1 MPLYLPS
8 RHRAIK
14 PSSHWAMYHRTITAY
29 QWAFVPSYHL
39 AIVPLSHVPRANVP
53 SNCHHPSYH
62 RAMYHCVI
70 ALYHC
75 VIEPLYHQAIV
86 PLCNCIIE
94 PWTTIQRR
102 FLACRR
108 SKGLRSKLIVVSSS
122 LFVGFCC
129 RHRVGSPSLRRGLSL
144 LLLLFIVAVV
154 SRCCCRCLSSLLSPV
169 SIWLLCLSAVPHFDA
184 PNQSTNNDN
193 YTTINLDLSPLLLQM
208 ARKRPW
214 MVAPGS
220 MIRLHNGTMAWWCE
234 GLMAQWYNA
243 MARCYMARWYDGWWQ
258 VWWYDGMRH
267 MTRGKMAWWHNG
279 TMCWYN
285 GK

>member
-184 PNQSTNNDN
+184 PNQSTDSLSLYEW
-193 YTTINLDLSPLLLQM
+193 YTPPTQSYVQGVLGGVLRRGGESCWGG
-208 ARKRPW
+208 R
-214 MVAPGS
+214 
-220 MIRLHNGTMAWWCE
+220 RLITLWRGHKVSIASSW
-234 GLMAQWYNA
+234 
-243 MARCYMARWYDGWWQ
+243 
-258 VWWYDGMRH
+258 
-267 MTRGKMAWWHNG
+267 RGKNG
-279 TMCWYN
+279 
-285 GK
+285 